1 MSVKQTERHSV
12 AQSRVW
18 RERFVRA
25 VTFLCAFVSIGTTL
39 GIVYVLVMESAQFF
53 AKVSPIEFFG
63 GTRWAP
69 RSSPPQFG
77 VLPLLNGT
85 LLVAVGA
92 GIVSIPLGLLAGVY
106 LSEYA
111 DRRVRNVVK
120 PVLELLAGVPTVV
133 YGFFAIAF
141 ITPLLQNVFPD
152 LPIFNALSAAIVVG
166 IMTFPI
172 VASLSEDALSAVP
185 RELRE
190 GGVAMGATRGEVI
203 RKIVIPGALSGVM
216 SAFLLAFSR
225 AVGETMAVTLA
236 AGADPKMTLSFFTSI
251 QTMSAYIVQASLGD
265 TPHGTIEY
273 QTIFAVGLTLFAI
286 TLAMNL
292 LSAKLVTRYRHRY
305 A

>member
-1 MSVKQTERHSV
+1 MWRGRV
-12 AQSRVW
+12 A
-18 RERFVRA
+18 RA
-25 VTFLCAFVSIGTTL
+25 LTFLCALVSIVTTL
-39 GIVYVLVMESAQFF
+39 GIVYVLVSESFQFF
-53 AKVSPIEFFG
+53 RKVSPVDFFG
-63 GTRWAP
+63 GTEWAP
-69 RSSPPQFG
+69 RFSPPEFG

-111 DRRVRNVVK
+111 SRRTRNVLK
-120 PVLELLAGVPTVV
+120 PTLELLAGVPTVV
-133 YGFFAIAF
+133 YGYFALAF
-141 ITPLLQNVFPD
+141 ITPLLQSVFPD

-185 RELRE
+185 QELRE
-190 GGVAMGATRGEVI
+190 GGMAMGATRGEVI

-216 SAFLLAFSR
+216 SAFLLALSR

-236 AGADPKMTLSFFTSI
+236 AGADPKMTLSFLTSI

-273 QTIFAVGLTLFAI
+273 QTIFAVGLTLFII

-292 LSAKLVTRYRHRY
+292 LATKLVGRYRQRY

>member
-1 MSVKQTERHSV
+1 MIGTED
-12 AQSRVW
+12 RVFIRKRLW
-18 RERFVRA
+18 RERIVRA
-25 VTFLCAFVSIGTTL
+25 ATFLCALISIGTTF
-39 GIVYVLVMESAQFF
+39 GIIYVLVSESVQFF
-53 AKVSPIEFFG
+53 AKVSPIEFFT
-63 GTRWAP
+63 GTEWAP
-69 RSSPPQFG
+69 RFAPPKFG

-92 GIVSIPLGLLAGVY
+92 GAVAIPLGLLAGIY

-111 DRRVRNVVK
+111 KPRVRNALK
-120 PVLELLAGVPTVV
+120 PILEVLAGIPTVV
-133 YGFFAIAF
+133 YGYFAITF
-141 ITPLLQNVFPD
+141 ITPLLQQRIPD

-166 IMTFPI
+166 IMTLPI

-190 GGVAMGATRGEVI
+190 GGMAMGATKGEVI

-236 AGADPKMTLSFFTSI
+236 AGADPKMTLSFLTSI

-265 TPHGTIEY
+265 TPHGTVEY
-273 QTIFAVGLTLFAI
+273 QTIFAVGLTLFVI
-286 TLAMNL
+286 TLIMNL
-292 LSAKLVTRYRHRY
+292 LAAWLVKRYRQRY

>member
-1 MSVKQTERHSV
+1 M
-12 AQSRVW
+12 W
-18 RERFVRA
+18 RERVVRA
-25 VTFLCAFVSIGTTL
+25 ITFLCALVSIGTTL
-39 GIVYVLVMESAQFF
+39 GIIYVLVSESVQFF
-53 AKVSPIEFFG
+53 AEVSPFEFFG

-69 RSSPPQFG
+69 RFSPPQFG

-92 GIVSIPLGLLAGVY
+92 GAVSIPLGLLAGVY

-111 DRRVRNVVK
+111 SRRTRNLLK
-120 PVLELLAGVPTVV
+120 PILELLAGVPTVV
-133 YGFFAIAF
+133 YGFFAITF
-141 ITPLLQNVFPD
+141 ITPLLQRVFPD
-152 LPIFNALSAAIVVG
+152 LPIFNALSAAVVVG
-166 IMTFPI
+166 VMTFPI

-190 GGVAMGATRGEVI
+190 GGMAMGATRGEVI
-203 RKIVIPGALSGVM
+203 RRIVIPGALSGVM
-216 SAFLLAFSR
+216 SAFLLALSR

-236 AGADPKMTLSFFTSI
+236 AGADPKVTLSFFTSI

-273 QTIFAVGLTLFAI
+273 QTIFAVGLTLFVI
-286 TLAMNL
+286 TLAMNFIA
-292 LSAKLVTRYRHRY
+292 AKLVGRYRQRY

>member
-1 MSVKQTERHSV
+1 M
-12 AQSRVW
+12 W
-18 RERFVRA
+18 RERLVRA
-25 VTFLCAFVSIGTTL
+25 ITFLCALVSIGTTL
-39 GIVYVLVMESAQFF
+39 GIIYVLVSESVQFF
-53 AKVSPIEFFG
+53 VEVSPFEFFG
-63 GTRWAP
+63 DTRWAP
-69 RSSPPQFG
+69 RFSPPQFG

-92 GIVSIPLGLLAGVY
+92 GAVSIPLGLLAGVY

-111 DRRVRNVVK
+111 SRRTRNLLK
-120 PVLELLAGVPTVV
+120 PILELLAGVPTVV

-141 ITPLLQNVFPD
+141 ITPLLQRVFPD
-152 LPIFNALSAAIVVG
+152 LPIFNALSAAVVVG
-166 IMTFPI
+166 VMTFPI

-190 GGVAMGATRGEVI
+190 GGMAMGATRGEVI

-216 SAFLLAFSR
+216 SAFLLALSR

-236 AGADPKMTLSFFTSI
+236 AGADPKVTLNFFTSI

-273 QTIFAVGLTLFAI
+273 QTIFAVGLTLFVI

-292 LSAKLVTRYRHRY
+292 FAAKLVGRYRQRY

>member
-1 MSVKQTERHSV
+1 MI
-12 AQSRVW
+12 
-18 RERFVRA
+18 
-25 VTFLCAFVSIGTTL
+25 SIGTTF
-39 GIVYVLVMESAQFF
+39 GIIYVLVSESVQFF
-53 AKVSPIEFFG
+53 AKVSPVEFFT
-63 GTRWAP
+63 GTEWAP
-69 RSSPPQFG
+69 RFAPPKFG

-92 GIVSIPLGLLAGVY
+92 GAVAIPLGLLAGIY

-111 DRRVRNVVK
+111 KPRVRNALK
-120 PVLELLAGVPTVV
+120 PILEVLAGIPTVV
-133 YGFFAIAF
+133 YGYFAITF
-141 ITPLLQNVFPD
+141 ITPLLQQRIPD

-166 IMTFPI
+166 IMTLPV

-190 GGVAMGATRGEVI
+190 GGMAMGATKGEVI

-236 AGADPKMTLSFFTSI
+236 AGADPKMTLSFLTSI

-265 TPHGTIEY
+265 TPHGTVEY
-273 QTIFAVGLTLFAI
+273 QTIFAVGLTLFVI
-286 TLAMNL
+286 TLIMNL
-292 LSAKLVTRYRHRY
+292 LAAWLVKRYRQRY

>member
-1 MSVKQTERHSV
+1 M
-12 AQSRVW
+12 W
-18 RERFVRA
+18 RERVVRA
-25 VTFLCAFVSIGTTL
+25 ITFLCALVSIGTTL
-39 GIVYVLVMESAQFF
+39 GIIYVLVSESVQFF
-53 AKVSPIEFFG
+53 GEVSPIEFFG

-69 RSSPPQFG
+69 RFSPPQFG

-92 GIVSIPLGLLAGVY
+92 GAVSIPLGLLAGVY

-111 DRRVRNVVK
+111 SRRTRNFLK
-120 PVLELLAGVPTVV
+120 PILELLAGVPTVV
-133 YGFFAIAF
+133 YGFFAITF
-141 ITPLLQNVFPD
+141 ITPLLQRVFPD
-152 LPIFNALSAAIVVG
+152 LPIFNALSAAVVVG
-166 IMTFPI
+166 VMTFPI

-190 GGVAMGATRGEVI
+190 GGMAMGATRGEVI
-203 RKIVIPGALSGVM
+203 RRIVIPGALSGVM
-216 SAFLLAFSR
+216 SAFLLALSR

-236 AGADPKMTLSFFTSI
+236 AGADPKVTLSFFTSI

-273 QTIFAVGLTLFAI
+273 QTIFAVGLTLFVI

-292 LSAKLVTRYRHRY
+292 LAAKLVGRYRQRY

>member
-1 MSVKQTERHSV
+1 MAGDLDPGLIQKRL
-12 AQSRVW
+12 W

-25 VTFLCAFVSIGTTL
+25 TTFLCALISIGTTF
-39 GIVYVLVMESAQFF
+39 GIIYVLVSESLQFF
-53 AKVSPIEFFG
+53 EKVSPSEFFT
-63 GTRWAP
+63 GTEWAP
-69 RSSPPQFG
+69 RFAPPKFG

-92 GIVSIPLGLLAGVY
+92 GAVAIPLGLLAGIY

-111 DRRVRNVVK
+111 RPRVRNTLK
-120 PVLELLAGVPTVV
+120 PILEVLAGIPTVV
-133 YGFFAIAF
+133 YGYFAIAF
-141 ITPLLQNVFPD
+141 ITPLLQHRIPD

-166 IMTFPI
+166 IMTLPV
-172 VASLSEDALSAVP
+172 VASLSEDALAAVP

-190 GGVAMGATRGEVI
+190 GGMAMGATKGEVI

-236 AGADPKMTLSFFTSI
+236 AGADPKMTLSFLTSI

-265 TPHGTIEY
+265 TPHGTVEY
-273 QTIFAVGLTLFAI
+273 QTIFAVGLTLFVI
-286 TLAMNL
+286 TLLMNL
-292 LSAKLVTRYRHRY
+292 LAAWLVKRYRQRY

>member
-1 MSVKQTERHSV
+1 MGTEDRFFI
-12 AQSRVW
+12 RKRLW
-18 RERFVRA
+18 RERIVRA
-25 VTFLCAFVSIGTTL
+25 ATFLCALISIGTTF
-39 GIVYVLVMESAQFF
+39 GIIYVLVSESVQFF
-53 AKVSPIEFFG
+53 AKVSPVEFFT
-63 GTRWAP
+63 GTEWAP
-69 RSSPPQFG
+69 RFAPPKFG

-92 GIVSIPLGLLAGVY
+92 GAVAIPLGLLAGIY

-111 DRRVRNVVK
+111 KPRVRNALK
-120 PVLELLAGVPTVV
+120 PILEVLAGIPTVV
-133 YGFFAIAF
+133 YGYFAITF
-141 ITPLLQNVFPD
+141 ITPLLQQRIPD

-166 IMTFPI
+166 IMTLPV

-190 GGVAMGATRGEVI
+190 GGMAMGATKGEVI

-236 AGADPKMTLSFFTSI
+236 AGADPKMTLSFLTSI

-265 TPHGTIEY
+265 TPHGTVEY
-273 QTIFAVGLTLFAI
+273 QTIFAVGLTLFVI
-286 TLAMNL
+286 TLIMNL
-292 LSAKLVTRYRHRY
+292 LAAWLVKRYRQRY

>member
-1 MSVKQTERHSV
+1 MI
-12 AQSRVW
+12 
-18 RERFVRA
+18 
-25 VTFLCAFVSIGTTL
+25 SIGTTF
-39 GIVYVLVMESAQFF
+39 GIIYVLVSESVQFF
-53 AKVSPIEFFG
+53 AKVSPVEFFT
-63 GTRWAP
+63 GTEWAP
-69 RSSPPQFG
+69 RFAPPKFG

-92 GIVSIPLGLLAGVY
+92 GAVAIPLGLLAGIY

-111 DRRVRNVVK
+111 KPRVRNALK
-120 PVLELLAGVPTVV
+120 PILEVLAGIPTVV
-133 YGFFAIAF
+133 YGYFAITF
-141 ITPLLQNVFPD
+141 ITPLLQQRIPD

-166 IMTFPI
+166 IMTLPI

-190 GGVAMGATRGEVI
+190 GGMAMGATKGEVI

-236 AGADPKMTLSFFTSI
+236 AGADPKMTLSFLTSI

-265 TPHGTIEY
+265 TPHGTVEY
-273 QTIFAVGLTLFAI
+273 QTIFAVGLTLFVI
-286 TLAMNL
+286 TLIMNL
-292 LSAKLVTRYRHRY
+292 LAAWLVKRYRQRY

>member
-1 MSVKQTERHSV
+1 M
-12 AQSRVW
+12 W
-18 RERFVRA
+18 RERLVRA
-25 VTFLCAFVSIGTTL
+25 ITFLCALVSIVTTV
-39 GIVYVLVMESAQFF
+39 GIVYVLVSESLQFF
-53 AKVSPIEFFG
+53 QKVPLREFFG
-63 GTRWAP
+63 GTEWAP
-69 RSSPPQFG
+69 RFAPPKFG

-92 GIVSIPLGLLAGVY
+92 GAVSIPLGLLAGVY

-111 DRRVRNVVK
+111 SRRTRNVLK
-120 PVLELLAGVPTVV
+120 PVLEMLAGVPTVV
-133 YGFFAIAF
+133 YGFFAIVF
-141 ITPLLQNVFPD
+141 ITPLLQRVLPD

-172 VASLSEDALSAVP
+172 VASLSEDALTAVP
-185 RELRE
+185 KELRE

-216 SAFLLAFSR
+216 SAFLLALSR

-236 AGADPKMTLSFFTSI
+236 AGADPKMTLSFLTSI

-273 QTIFAVGLTLFAI
+273 QTIFAVGLTLFVV
-286 TLAMNL
+286 TLVMNL
-292 LSAKLVTRYRHRY
+292 IAARLVSRYRQRY

>member
-1 MSVKQTERHSV
+1 M
-12 AQSRVW
+12 W
-18 RERFVRA
+18 RERLVRA
-25 VTFLCAFVSIGTTL
+25 LTFLCALVSIGTTV
-39 GIVYVLVMESAQFF
+39 GIVYVLFSESLQFF
-53 AKVSPIEFFG
+53 QKVRLTEFFA
-63 GTRWAP
+63 GTEWAP
-69 RSSPPQFG
+69 RFAPPKFG

-85 LLVAVGA
+85 LLVAIGA
-92 GIVSIPLGLLAGVY
+92 GAVSIPLGLLAGVY

-111 DRRVRNVVK
+111 SRRTRNVLK
-120 PVLELLAGVPTVV
+120 PVLEILAGVPTVV
-133 YGFFAIAF
+133 YGFFAIIF
-141 ITPLLQNVFPD
+141 ITPLLQRVLPD

-166 IMTFPI
+166 IMTFPL

-190 GGVAMGATRGEVI
+190 GGMAMGATRGEVI

-216 SAFLLAFSR
+216 SAFLLALSR

-236 AGADPKMTLSFFTSI
+236 AGADPKMTLSFLTSI

-273 QTIFAVGLTLFAI
+273 QTIFAVGLTLFVV
-286 TLAMNL
+286 TLVMNVI
-292 LSAKLVTRYRHRY
+292 ATRLVSRYRQRY

>member
-1 MSVKQTERHSV
+1 M
-12 AQSRVW
+12 
-18 RERFVRA
+18 
-25 VTFLCAFVSIGTTL
+25 
-39 GIVYVLVMESAQFF
+39 QFF
-53 AKVSPIEFFG
+53 AKVSPVEFFT
-63 GTRWAP
+63 GTEWAP
-69 RSSPPQFG
+69 RFAPPKFG

-92 GIVSIPLGLLAGVY
+92 GAVAIPLGLLAGIY

-111 DRRVRNVVK
+111 KPRVRNALK
-120 PVLELLAGVPTVV
+120 PILEVLAGIPTVV
-133 YGFFAIAF
+133 YGYFAITF
-141 ITPLLQNVFPD
+141 ITPLLQQRIPD

-166 IMTFPI
+166 IMTLPV

-190 GGVAMGATRGEVI
+190 GGMAMGATKGEVI

-236 AGADPKMTLSFFTSI
+236 AGADPKMTLSFLTSI

-265 TPHGTIEY
+265 TPHGTVEY
-273 QTIFAVGLTLFAI
+273 QTIFAVGLTLFVI
-286 TLAMNL
+286 TLIMNL
-292 LSAKLVTRYRHRY
+292 LAAWLVKRYRQRY